1 MGSKEQTAKTN
12 TARLVEKMVYSAT
25 ESVKK
30 RLGSCEKV
38 TMKLRSLLNISS
50 ISSTCASHKRLEG
63 SSEVKDREF
72 SKLYK
77 LGGELG
83 KGGFGVVYAAV
94 RRADKL
100 QVAVKEVYKAKII
113 KKTADGK
120 VPLEV
125 ALMQQVADVPGVI
138 KILDWFESTES
149 FFIVMEKFVGQDL
162 FDYISERGPL
172 KEPAARDLF
181 AQVLETVLLCHN
193 RGVLH
198 RDIKDEN
205 ILIEPRSKQIRLID
219 FGSGTYLIDGLYND
233 FEGTRVY
240 APPEWLL
247 TRRYSASSL
256 TVWSLGILLHD
267 LVVGDIPFEEDEQIL
282 QGLPDW
288 SNTTAL
294 SPALKD
300 LIRAC
305 LDTDPRSRLSLEQ
318 LASHPWLASKGK
330 KSSSKAPKVSRDL
343 PSVHPTITRP
353 SSSSSSSTSSSTS
366 ISSLRSSTDSV

>member
-1 MGSKEQTAKTN
+1 MGSAERAANCDTT
-12 TARLVEKMVYSAT
+12 RPVEKMVYSAT

-50 ISSTCASHKRLEG
+50 ISSTCASHKGLEE
-63 SSEVKDREF
+63 SSQVKDREF

-113 KKTADGK
+113 KKTSDGK
-120 VPLEV
+120 IPLEV

-205 ILIEPRSKQIRLID
+205 ILIDPRSKQIRLID
-219 FGSGTYLIDGLYND
+219 FGSGTYLIDGLFND

-240 APPEWLL
+240 APSEWLL
-247 TRRYSASSL
+247 PRRYSASSL

-267 LVVGDIPFEEDEQIL
+267 LVVGDIPFEEDDQIL

-288 SNTTAL
+288 SNETAL

-300 LIRAC
+300 LIQAC

-318 LASHPWLASKGK
+318 LPSHPWLCKGK
-330 KSSSKAPKVSRDL
+330 KSLSKGSRDL
-343 PSVHPTITRP
+343 PSIHPTRP
-353 SSSSSSSTSSSTS
+353 SSSTSTSSSSTSTSTS
-366 ISSLRSSTDSV
+366 ISSLKSVTNSV

>member
-1 MGSKEQTAKTN
+1 
-12 TARLVEKMVYSAT
+12 
-25 ESVKK
+25 
-30 RLGSCEKV
+30 
-38 TMKLRSLLNISS
+38 MKLRSLLNISS
-50 ISSTCASHKRLEG
+50 TCASHKKLEG
-63 SSEVKDREF
+63 SLEVKDREF

-94 RRADKL
+94 RRADKH
-100 QVAVKEVYKAKII
+100 
-113 KKTADGK
+113 
-120 VPLEV
+120 
-125 ALMQQVADVPGVI
+125 QVADVPGVI

-181 AQVLETVLLCHN
+181 AQVLETVLLRHN

-247 TRRYSASSL
+247 TRKYSASSL

-318 LASHPWLASKGK
+318 VASHPWLASKGK

-353 SSSSSSSTSSSTS
+353 SSSSTP
-366 ISSLRSSTDSV
+366 